1 MGAGGRRSRRLCEVV
16 EVEPLDGFLVLK
28 SMGDYDNVVV
38 FNGIL
43 FRGRAGGGWFGEQ
56 LGLGNFFR
64 YLVSVVFLS
73 GLELFGGI

>member
-43 FRGRAGGGWFGEQ
+43 FRGRAGGD
-56 LGLGNFFR
+56 GLGSNW
-64 YLVSVVFLS
+64 VWGTFLDT
-73 GLELFGGI
+73 L